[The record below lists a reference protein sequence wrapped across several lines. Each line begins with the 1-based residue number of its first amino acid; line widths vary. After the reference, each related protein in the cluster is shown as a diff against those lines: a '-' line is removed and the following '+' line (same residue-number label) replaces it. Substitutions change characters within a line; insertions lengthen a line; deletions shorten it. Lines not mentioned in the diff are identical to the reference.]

1 MRFVYLVRLLA
12 PVALVASPALAEDT
26 PRGGPADPRVKFVEY
41 QETQVYRIVGTFRT
55 ATQIVLGADETI
67 EHVAL
72 GDTVSWEVAV
82 AGHILFL
89 KPRER
94 AGPTNLIV
102 TTNRGGELRNYA
114 FELTARR
121 GPISSK
127 SANTYFQVRFRYVR
141 DEAERV
147 VRLRATQDAQRLVA
161 LRASAVRGAL
171 DHGVIEGPRNLNYKV
186 QGSSDLQPSEISD
199 NGQFTVLRFPAN
211 HEIPAIYRVRPDGS
225 ETLVPFDVRD
235 EFVVVHAVSAQ
246 LRLRR
251 NRQVLC
257 IYNQAST
264 PYGIDYGTNT
274 ASPYVERTIK
284 DSKE

>member
-1 MRFVYLVRLLA
+1 MKRLVCLA
-12 PVALVASPALAEDT
+12 SVVALIAAPALAEDT
-26 PRGGPADPRVKFVEY
+26 PRGGPSDPRVKFVEY

-121 GPISSK
+121 GPISST
-127 SANTYFQVRFRYVR
+127 SANTYFQVRFRYPR
-141 DEAERV
+141 DEAERAA
-147 VRLRATQDAQRLVA
+147 RMQATREAQRVA
-161 LRASAVRGAL
+161 ALQATVVRGAL

-199 NGQFTVLRFPAN
+199 NGQFTVLRFPGN
-211 HEIPAIYRVRPDGS
+211 HEIPAIYMVRPDGT

-235 EFVVVHAVSAQ
+235 EFVVVHSVTAQ

-251 NRQVLC
+251 NREVLC
-257 IYNQAST
+257 IYNMAPT
-264 PYGIDYGTNT
+264 PYGVDHGTNT
-274 ASPYVERTIK
+274 ASPHVERTIQ
-284 DSKE
+284 DPKE

>member
-1 MRFVYLVRLLA
+1 MKRLAFLA
-12 PVALVASPALAEDT
+12 GLFALVTSPALAEET
-26 PRGGPADPRVKFVEY
+26 PRGGPTDPRVKFVEY
-41 QETQVYRIVGTFRT
+41 QETQVYRVVGTFRT

-121 GPISSK
+121 GPIGST
-127 SANTYFQVRFRYVR
+127 SANTYFQVRFRYPR
-141 DEAERV
+141 DEAERAA
-147 VRLRATQDAQRLVA
+147 RMRATQEAQRVA
-161 LRASAVRGAL
+161 ALQANAVRGAL

-186 QGSSDLQPSEISD
+186 QGSSELQPSEISD
-199 NGQFTVLRFPAN
+199 NGQFTVLRFPGN
-211 HEIPAIYRVRPDGS
+211 HEIPAVYLVRPDGS

-235 EFVVVHAVSAQ
+235 EFVVVHMVAAQ

-251 NRQVLC
+251 NREVLC
-257 IYNQAST
+257 IYNQAPR
-264 PYGIDYGTNT
+264 PYGVDPGTNT
-274 ASPYVERTIK
+274 ASPHVERTIQ
-284 DSKE
+284 DPKE

>member
-1 MRFVYLVRLLA
+1 VKRLVHVASL
-12 PVALVASPALAEDT
+12 VALMAAPALAEDT
-26 PRGGPADPRVKFVEY
+26 PRGGPADQRVKFVEFE
-41 QETQVYRIVGTFRT
+41 ETQVYRIVGTFRT

-114 FELTARR
+114 FELTTRR
-121 GPISSK
+121 GPISSG
-127 SANTYFQVRFRYVR
+127 SANTYFQVRFRYPR
-141 DEAERV
+141 DEAERAA
-147 VRLRATQDAQRLVA
+147 RLSAMQQAQQVAA
-161 LRASAVRGAL
+161 LRAGAVRGAL

-199 NGQFTVLRFPAN
+199 NGQFTVLRFPGN
-211 HEIPAIYRVRPDGS
+211 HEIPAIYLVRPDGS

-235 EFVVVHAVSAQ
+235 EFVVVHAVAAQ

-251 NRQVLC
+251 NREVLC
-257 IYNQAST
+257 IYNLAPT
-264 PYGIDYGTNT
+264 PFGVDYGTNT
-274 ASPYVERTIK
+274 ASPHVERTIQ
-284 DSKE
+284 DPKE

>member
-1 MRFVYLVRLLA
+1 MNRLVCLA
-12 PVALVASPALAEDT
+12 SAVALIAAPALAEDT
-26 PRGGPADPRVKFVEY
+26 PRGGPSDPRVKFVEY

-127 SANTYFQVRFRYVR
+127 SANTYFQVRFRYPR
-141 DEAERV
+141 DEAERAA
-147 VRLRATQDAQRLVA
+147 RMQATREAQRVA
-161 LRASAVRGAL
+161 ALQASVVRGAL

-199 NGQFTVLRFPAN
+199 NGQFTVLRFPGN
-211 HEIPAIYRVRPDGS
+211 HEIPAIYMVRPDGT

-235 EFVVVHAVSAQ
+235 EFVVVHIVTAQ

-251 NRQVLC
+251 NREVLC
-257 IYNQAST
+257 IYNLAPT
-264 PYGIDYGTNT
+264 PYGIDHGTNT
-274 ASPYVERTIK
+274 ASPHVERTMQ
-284 DSKE
+284 DPKE

>member
-1 MRFVYLVRLLA
+1 MKSWCRLAALLSLA
-12 PVALVASPALAEDT
+12 ASPVLAEDT
-26 PRGGPADPRVKFVEY
+26 PRSGPADPRVKFVEY
-41 QETQVYRIVGTFRT
+41 QETQVYRVVGTFRT
-55 ATQIVLGADETI
+55 ATQIVLGDDETI

-102 TTNRGGELRNYA
+102 TTNRAGDLRNYA

-121 GPISSK
+121 GPISSA
-127 SANTYFQVRFRYVR
+127 SANTFFQVRFRYPR
-141 DEAERV
+141 DEAERAA
-147 VRLRATQDAQRLVA
+147 RLRAALEAQRVA
-161 LRASAVRGAL
+161 ALQATVVKGAL

-186 QGSSDLQPSEISD
+186 QGATSLQPSEISD
-199 NGQFTVLRFPAN
+199 NGQFTVLRFPGN
-211 HEIPAIYRVRPDGS
+211 HEIPAIYLVRPDGS

-235 EFVVVHAVSAQ
+235 EFVVVHMVAAQ

-251 NRQVLC
+251 NREVLC
-257 IYNQAST
+257 IYNLAPT
-264 PYGIDYGTNT
+264 TYGVDPGTNT
-274 ASPYVERTIK
+274 ASPHVERTIQNP
-284 DSKE
+284 KE

>member
-1 MRFVYLVRLLA
+1 VNRLVCLA
-12 PVALVASPALAEDT
+12 SAVALIAAPALAEDT
-26 PRGGPADPRVKFVEY
+26 PRGGPSDPRVKFVEY

-127 SANTYFQVRFRYVR
+127 SANTYFQVRFRYPR
-141 DEAERV
+141 DEAERAA
-147 VRLRATQDAQRLVA
+147 RMQATREAQRVA
-161 LRASAVRGAL
+161 ALQASVVRGAL

-199 NGQFTVLRFPAN
+199 NGQFTVLRFPGN
-211 HEIPAIYRVRPDGS
+211 HEIPAIYMVRPDGT

-235 EFVVVHAVSAQ
+235 EFVVVHIVTAQ

-251 NRQVLC
+251 NREVLC
-257 IYNQAST
+257 IYNLAPT
-264 PYGIDYGTNT
+264 PYGIDHGTNT
-274 ASPYVERTIK
+274 ASPHVERTMQ
-284 DSKE
+284 DPKE

>member
-1 MRFVYLVRLLA
+1 MKRLVCLA
-12 PVALVASPALAEDT
+12 SVVALIAAPALAEDT
-26 PRGGPADPRVKFVEY
+26 PRGGPSDPRVKFVEF

-127 SANTYFQVRFRYVR
+127 SANTYFQVRFRYPR
-141 DEAERV
+141 DEAERAA
-147 VRLRATQDAQRLVA
+147 RMQATREAQRVA
-161 LRASAVRGAL
+161 ALQATVVRGAL

-199 NGQFTVLRFPAN
+199 NGQFTVLRFPGN
-211 HEIPAIYRVRPDGS
+211 HEIPAIYMVRPDGT

-235 EFVVVHAVSAQ
+235 EFVVVHIVTAQ

-251 NRQVLC
+251 NREVLC
-257 IYNQAST
+257 IYNLAPT
-264 PYGIDYGTNT
+264 LYGVDHGTNT
-274 ASPYVERTIK
+274 ASPHVERTIQ
-284 DSKE
+284 DPKE

>member
-1 MRFVYLVRLLA
+1 MNRLVCLA
-12 PVALVASPALAEDT
+12 SAVALIAAPALAEDT
-26 PRGGPADPRVKFVEY
+26 PRGGPSDPRVKFVEY

-127 SANTYFQVRFRYVR
+127 SANTYFQVRFRYPR
-141 DEAERV
+141 DEAERAA
-147 VRLRATQDAQRLVA
+147 RMQATREAQRVA
-161 LRASAVRGAL
+161 ALQASVVRGAL

-199 NGQFTVLRFPAN
+199 NGQFTVLRFPGN
-211 HEIPAIYRVRPDGS
+211 HEIPAIYMVRPDGT

-235 EFVVVHAVSAQ
+235 EFVVVHIVTAQ

-251 NRQVLC
+251 NREVLC
-257 IYNQAST
+257 IYNLAPT
-264 PYGIDYGTNT
+264 PYGIDHGTNT
-274 ASPYVERTIK
+274 ASPHVECTMQ
-284 DSKE
+284 DPKE

>member
-1 MRFVYLVRLLA
+1 MNRLVCLA
-12 PVALVASPALAEDT
+12 SAVALIAAPALAEDT
-26 PRGGPADPRVKFVEY
+26 PRGGPSDPRVKFVEY

-127 SANTYFQVRFRYVR
+127 SANTYFQVRFRSPR
-141 DEAERV
+141 DEAERAA
-147 VRLRATQDAQRLVA
+147 RMQATREAQRVA
-161 LRASAVRGAL
+161 ALQASVVRGAL

-199 NGQFTVLRFPAN
+199 NGQFTVLRFPGN
-211 HEIPAIYRVRPDGS
+211 HEIPAIYMVRPDGT

-235 EFVVVHAVSAQ
+235 EFVVVHIVTAQ

-251 NRQVLC
+251 NREVLC
-257 IYNQAST
+257 IYNLAPT
-264 PYGIDYGTNT
+264 PYGIDHGTNT
-274 ASPYVERTIK
+274 ASPHVERTIQ
-284 DSKE
+284 DPKE

>member
-1 MRFVYLVRLLA
+1 VKRLVCLA
-12 PVALVASPALAEDT
+12 SVVALIAAPAFAEDT
-26 PRGGPADPRVKFVEY
+26 PRGGPSDPRVKFVEY

-121 GPISSK
+121 GPISST
-127 SANTYFQVRFRYVR
+127 SANTYFQVRFRYPR
-141 DEAERV
+141 DEAERAA
-147 VRLRATQDAQRLVA
+147 RMQATREAQRVA
-161 LRASAVRGAL
+161 ALQASVVRGAL

-199 NGQFTVLRFPAN
+199 NGQFTVLRFPGN
-211 HEIPAIYRVRPDGS
+211 HEIPAIYMVRPDGT

-235 EFVVVHAVSAQ
+235 EFVVVHIVTAQ

-251 NRQVLC
+251 NREVLC
-257 IYNQAST
+257 IYNLAPT
-264 PYGIDYGTNT
+264 PYGVDHGTNT
-274 ASPYVERTIK
+274 ASPHVERTIQ
-284 DSKE
+284 DPKE

>member
-1 MRFVYLVRLLA
+1 MKRLVCLA
-12 PVALVASPALAEDT
+12 SAVALIAAPALAEDT
-26 PRGGPADPRVKFVEY
+26 PRSGPSDPRVKFVEY

-121 GPISSK
+121 GPISSA
-127 SANTYFQVRFRYVR
+127 SANTYFQVRFRYPR
-141 DEAERV
+141 DEAERAA
-147 VRLRATQDAQRLVA
+147 RMQATREAQRVA
-161 LRASAVRGAL
+161 ALQASVVRGAL

-199 NGQFTVLRFPAN
+199 NGQFTVLRFPGN
-211 HEIPAIYRVRPDGS
+211 HEIPAIYMVRSDGT

-235 EFVVVHAVSAQ
+235 EFVVVHIVTAQ

-251 NRQVLC
+251 NREVLC
-257 IYNQAST
+257 IYNLAPT
-264 PYGIDYGTNT
+264 PYGIDHGTNT
-274 ASPYVERTIK
+274 ASPHVERTIQ
-284 DSKE
+284 DPKE

>member
-1 MRFVYLVRLLA
+1 MKRLVSFATLI
-12 PVALVASPALAEDT
+12 ALIAAPALAEET
-26 PRGGPADPRVKFVEY
+26 PRGGPSDPRVKFVEY

-102 TTNRGGELRNYA
+102 TTNRSGELRNYA

-121 GPISSK
+121 GPISRT
-127 SANTYFQVRFRYVR
+127 SANTYFQVQFRYPR
-141 DEAERV
+141 DEAERAE
-147 VRLRATQDAQRLVA
+147 RLRAMQEAQRIAA
-161 LRASAVRGAL
+161 LQANVVRGAL

-199 NGQFTVLRFPAN
+199 NGQFTVLRFPGN
-211 HEIPAIYRVRPDGS
+211 HEIPGIYMVRPDGS

-235 EFVVVHAVSAQ
+235 EFVVVHAVAAQ

-251 NRQVLC
+251 NREVLC
-257 IYNQAST
+257 IYNLAPT
-264 PYGIDYGTNT
+264 PYGIDYSTNT
-274 ASPYVERTIK
+274 ASPHVERTIQ
-284 DSKE
+284 DPKE

>member
-1 MRFVYLVRLLA
+1 MNRLVCFA
-12 PVALVASPALAEDT
+12 SVVALIAAPALAEDT
-26 PRGGPADPRVKFVEY
+26 PRGGPSDPRVKFVEY

-121 GPISSK
+121 GPISSN
-127 SANTYFQVRFRYVR
+127 SANTYFQVRFRYPR
-141 DEAERV
+141 DEAERAA
-147 VRLRATQDAQRLVA
+147 RMQATREAQRVA
-161 LRASAVRGAL
+161 ALQASVVRGAL

-199 NGQFTVLRFPAN
+199 NGQFTVLRFPGN
-211 HEIPAIYRVRPDGS
+211 HEIPAIYMVRPDGT

-235 EFVVVHAVSAQ
+235 EFVVVHSVTAQ

-251 NRQVLC
+251 NREVLC
-257 IYNQAST
+257 IYNMAPT
-264 PYGIDYGTNT
+264 PFGIDHGTNT
-274 ASPYVERTIK
+274 ASPHVERTIQ
-284 DSKE
+284 DPKE

>member
-1 MRFVYLVRLLA
+1 MKRLLTLA
-12 PVALVASPALAEDT
+12 AMCLLGAQPALAEDT
-26 PRGGPADPRVKFVEY
+26 PRGGPADPRVKFVDY

-55 ATQIVLGADETI
+55 ATQIVLGDGETI

-102 TTNRGGELRNYA
+102 TTNHGGELRNYA
-114 FELTARR
+114 FELTTRR
-121 GPISSK
+121 GAISSA
-127 SANTYFQVRFRYVR
+127 SSDAFFQVRFRYPR
-141 DEAERV
+141 DEAERAA
-147 VRLRATQDAQRLVA
+147 RMQAAQEAQRVA
-161 LRASAVRGAL
+161 AMQASAVRGAL

-186 QGSSDLQPSEISD
+186 QGSSALQPSEISD
-199 NGQFTVLRFPAN
+199 NGKFTVLRFPGN
-211 HEIPAIYRVRPDGS
+211 HEIPAIYMVRPDGS

-235 EFVVVHAVSAQ
+235 EFVVVHLVATR

-251 NRQVLC
+251 NREVLC
-257 IYNQAST
+257 IYNQAPT
-264 PYGIDYGTNT
+264 PYGVDAGTNT
-274 ASPYVERTIK
+274 ASSHVDRTVQ
-284 DSKE
+284 DPKE

>member
-1 MRFVYLVRLLA
+1 MKRVLAILLA
-12 PVALVASPALAEDT
+12 CLAATPALAVDV
-26 PRGGPADPRVKFVEY
+26 PKGSAADPRVKFVEY
-41 QETQVYRIVGTFRT
+41 EETQVYRIVGTFRT
-55 ATQIVLGADETI
+55 ATQIVLGTDETI

-114 FELTARR
+114 FELTARS
-121 GPISSK
+121 GPITSR
-127 SANTYFQVRFRYVR
+127 SANTYFQVRFRYLR
-141 DEAERV
+141 DEAERAA
-147 VRLRATQDAQRLVA
+147 RLRATQSALQVAQLQA
-161 LRASAVRGAL
+161 GAIRGAL

-186 QGSSDLQPSEISD
+186 QGARDLQPSEISD

-211 HEIPAIYRVRPDGS
+211 REIPAIYLVRPDGS
-225 ETLVPFDVRD
+225 ETLVPFDVRG
-235 EFVVVHAVSAQ
+235 EFVVVHLVTVQ

-251 NRQVLC
+251 NGEVLC
-257 IYNQAST
+257 IYNQAPA
-264 PYGIDYGTNT
+264 PYGVDYGTNT
-274 ASPYVERTIK
+274 GSPHVERTIQNP
-284 DSKE
+284 KE

>member
-1 MRFVYLVRLLA
+1 MNRLL
-12 PVALVASPALAEDT
+12 PLVSLLLCAATPALAEDT
-26 PRGGPADPRVKFVEY
+26 PRAGPADPRVKFVEY

-55 ATQIVLGADETI
+55 ATQVVLGADETI

-114 FELTARR
+114 FELTTRR
-121 GPISSK
+121 GPIG
-127 SANTYFQVRFRYVR
+127 SASGNTYFQVRFRYPR
-141 DEAERV
+141 DEAERAA
-147 VRLRATQDAQRLVA
+147 RLASAQEAQRLA
-161 LRASAVRGAL
+161 AMQANAMRGAL

-186 QGSSDLQPSEISD
+186 QGSSALQPSEISD
-199 NGQFTVLRFPAN
+199 NGHFTVLRFPGN
-211 HEIPAIYRVRPDGS
+211 HEIPAIYLVRPDGS

-235 EFVVVHAVSAQ
+235 EFVVVHLVAAQ

-251 NRQVLC
+251 NREVLC
-257 IYNQAST
+257 IYNQAPT
-264 PYGIDYGTNT
+264 PYGVDPGTNT
-274 ASPYVERTIK
+274 ASPHVERTIQNPQ
-284 DSKE
+284 E

>member
-1 MRFVYLVRLLA
+1 MKRLVCLASAVALIAA
-12 PVALVASPALAEDT
+12 PVFAEDT
-26 PRGGPADPRVKFVEY
+26 PRGGPSDPRVKFVEY

-121 GPISSK
+121 GPISST
-127 SANTYFQVRFRYVR
+127 SANTYFQVRFRYPR
-141 DEAERV
+141 DEAERAA
-147 VRLRATQDAQRLVA
+147 RMQATREAQRVA
-161 LRASAVRGAL
+161 ALQASVVRGAL

-199 NGQFTVLRFPAN
+199 NGQFTVLRFPGN
-211 HEIPAIYRVRPDGS
+211 HEIPAIYMVRPDGT

-235 EFVVVHAVSAQ
+235 EFVVVHIVTAQ

-251 NRQVLC
+251 NREVLC
-257 IYNQAST
+257 IYNLAPT
-264 PYGIDYGTNT
+264 PYGIDQGTNT
-274 ASPYVERTIK
+274 ASPHVERTIQ
-284 DSKE
+284 DPKE

>member
-1 MRFVYLVRLLA
+1 MKSWCRLATLLA
-12 PVALVASPALAEDT
+12 LAASPVLAEDT
-26 PRGGPADPRVKFVEY
+26 PRGGPTDPRVKFVEY
-41 QETQVYRIVGTFRT
+41 QETQVYRVVGTFRT
-55 ATQIVLGADETI
+55 ATQIVLGDDETI

-102 TTNRGGELRNYA
+102 TTNRAGELRNYA

-121 GPISSK
+121 GPISSA
-127 SANTYFQVRFRYVR
+127 SANTFFQVRFRYPR
-141 DEAERV
+141 DEAERAA
-147 VRLRATQDAQRLVA
+147 RLRAALEAQRVA
-161 LRASAVRGAL
+161 ALQATVVKGAL

-186 QGSSDLQPSEISD
+186 QGATSLQPSEISD
-199 NGQFTVLRFPAN
+199 NGQFTVLRFPGN
-211 HEIPAIYRVRPDGS
+211 HEIPAIYLVRPDGS

-235 EFVVVHAVSAQ
+235 EFVVVHMVAAQ

-251 NRQVLC
+251 NREVLC
-257 IYNQAST
+257 IYNLAPT
-264 PYGIDYGTNT
+264 PYGVDPGTNT
-274 ASPYVERTIK
+274 ASPHVERTIQNP
-284 DSKE
+284 KE

>member
-1 MRFVYLVRLLA
+1 MKRLIHIAGILA
-12 PVALVASPALAEDT
+12 LIAAPALAEDT
-26 PRGGPADPRVKFVEY
+26 PRAGPADQRVKFVEY

-55 ATQIVLGADETI
+55 ATQVVLGADETI

-114 FELTARR
+114 FELTTRR
-121 GPISSK
+121 GPIGRGSG
-127 SANTYFQVRFRYVR
+127 NTFFQVRFRYPR
-141 DEAERV
+141 DEADRAA
-147 VRLRATQDAQRLVA
+147 RMRATQEAQRVA
-161 LRASAVRGAL
+161 ALQASVVRGAL

-199 NGQFTVLRFPAN
+199 NGQFTVLRFPGN
-211 HEIPAIYRVRPDGS
+211 HEIPAIYLVRPDGS

-235 EFVVVHAVSAQ
+235 EFVVVHAVAAQ

-251 NRQVLC
+251 NREVLC
-257 IYNQAST
+257 IYNLAPT
-264 PYGIDYGTNT
+264 PYGVDYGTNT
-274 ASPYVERTIK
+274 ASPHVERTIQ
-284 DSKE
+284 DPKE